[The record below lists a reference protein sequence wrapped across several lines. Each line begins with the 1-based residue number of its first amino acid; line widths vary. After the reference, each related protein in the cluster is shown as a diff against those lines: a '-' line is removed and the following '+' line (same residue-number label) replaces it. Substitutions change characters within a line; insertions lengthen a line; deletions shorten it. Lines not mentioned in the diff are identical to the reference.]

1 MPHWPDEAKLHFI
14 GGHSPTAVSHP
25 SLKFLPALLSS
36 LEKGLRDTIFT
47 ESFINIDFCNTLI
60 LITFLQHK
68 CNITQNYFAKFYVLV
83 PTLVGL
89 QFSINGSKLGSLIY
103 CT

>member
-47 ESFINIDFCNTLI
+47 ESFINIEFCNTQI
-60 LITFLQHK
+60 LITFY
-68 CNITQNYFAKFYVLV
+68 NINVLLRKTISQNSMYSYQ
-83 PTLVGL
+83 P
-89 QFSINGSKLGSLIY
+89 
-103 CT
+103 